1 MKEQAET
8 LNAEFVFNIKLE
20 TSSIYKGRGNAVGS
34 VEVLAYG
41 TALFQGNIVEY
52 SNPEL
57 PEGINTTKENPLKE
71 FLILTVGLLALVFV
85 SISVLIVLVDNFADK
100 IPFEMEKDIPVSSF
114 IDKLEVEKLPPYLDK
129 VTQKVLNS
137 FELPKEMDITFH
149 YINDDTVNA
158 FATLGGHIVL
168 YRGLL
173 EKLKHEDE
181 LAMVIAHEI
190 AHIKYRH
197 PILSVSHGF
206 VVGIVLTAITGA
218 SGNST
223 VNDLLGQTSMASLMR
238 FSRDYEYQSDKE
250 AINSL
255 VKIYGHANGALGLFK
270 VFESEFGQGHS
281 FEFLATHPLTENR
294 ISETTKMIEQHQ
306 VSQNNGMISYSDEFK
321 QWLKSQKEK
330 NEKIEE

>member
-1 MKEQAET
+1 M
-8 LNAEFVFNIKLE
+8 
-20 TSSIYKGRGNAVGS
+20 
-34 VEVLAYG
+34 
-41 TALFQGNIVEY
+41 EY

-71 FLILTVGLLALVFV
+71 FLILTIGLLAVVFL
-85 SISVLIVLVDNFADK
+85 SISILIILVDNFADK

-114 IDKLEVEKLPPYLDK
+114 MDKLDVKKLPPYLEK
-129 VTQKVLNS
+129 VTKKVLIS
-137 FELPKEMDITFH
+137 FDLPKEMEITFH
-149 YINDDTVNA
+149 YVNDDTVNA

-190 AHIKYRH
+190 AHVKYRH

-223 VNDLLGQTSMASLMR
+223 VNDLLGQTGMASLMR

-250 AINSL
+250 AISSL
-255 VKIYGHANGALGLFK
+255 VNIYGHANGALGLFK
-270 VFESEFGQGHS
+270 VFKSEFGEGHS

-294 ISETTKMIEQHQ
+294 ISQTTKMIEQHQ
-306 VSQNNGMISYSDEFK
+306 VSQNNDMMVFPEEFK
-321 QWLKSQKEK
+321 QWLKSQKEI
-330 NEKIEE
+330 NEKSE

>member
-1 MKEQAET
+1 M
-8 LNAEFVFNIKLE
+8 
-20 TSSIYKGRGNAVGS
+20 
-34 VEVLAYG
+34 
-41 TALFQGNIVEY
+41 EY

-71 FLILTVGLLALVFV
+71 FLILTIGLLAVVFL
-85 SISVLIVLVDNFADK
+85 SISILIILVDNFADK

-114 IDKLEVEKLPPYLDK
+114 MDKLEVKKLPPYLDK
-129 VTQKVLNS
+129 VTQKVLTS
-137 FELPKEMDITFH
+137 FDLPKEMEITFH
-149 YINDDTVNA
+149 YVNDDTVNA

-190 AHIKYRH
+190 AHVKYRH

-206 VVGIVLTAITGA
+206 AVGIVLTAITGA

-223 VNDLLGQTSMASLMR
+223 VNDLLGQTGMASLMR
-238 FSRDYEYQSDKE
+238 FSRDYEYQSDEE
-250 AINSL
+250 AIKSL

-270 VFESEFGQGHS
+270 VFESEFGEGHS

-294 ISETTKMIEQHQ
+294 ISQTTKMIEQHQ
-306 VSQNNGMISYSDEFK
+306 VSQNNDMMVFPEEFK
-321 QWLKSQKEK
+321 QWLISQQEI
-330 NEKIEE
+330 NEKSE